1 MSNPK
6 NLTAYRTWNRKYWM
20 LALALLI
27 ALTGLEARTY
37 FVEKALGQYL
47 AWQNPG
53 REKVGR
59 QWQVEQKRL
68 LAGTRL
74 EKISKELRS
83 REKQLASIPNF
94 LELIRRVLQENQL
107 VIPAQHFIRL
117 YHTLPFFLKEHV
129 IAPDSLIAL
138 RLQDRLD
145 NVILNREADGV
156 EMVLIDAQSRI
167 ENILY
172 LSNELLDVFFKHGQS
187 EVVDVTSDPRFAG
200 RVFRF
205 ELFWQ
210 NLSQLPKGMQ
220 NNFLQAMPDLLT
232 LAGPTAKVAISN
244 KISENLVEV
253 AVAPD
258 NFRAVIYYLP
268 EDWIIN
274 FVSTLEYPWMQ
285 NEEQDIL

>member
-1 MSNPK
+1 MSNLK
-6 NLTAYRTWNRKYWM
+6 NLTAYRSWNRKYWL
-20 LALALLI
+20 LAAALLLSVTVI
-27 ALTGLEARTY
+27 EAKTY
-37 FVEKALGQYL
+37 FIEKAVGQYL
-47 AWQNPG
+47 VWQNPG

-83 REKQLASIPNF
+83 REKAIAAIPDF
-94 LELIRRVLQENQL
+94 PELMRQVLREKQL
-107 VIPAQHFIRL
+107 VLPAHHFIRL

-129 IAPDSLIAL
+129 IEPDSLIAL
-138 RLQDRLD
+138 RLGDRLD
-145 NVILNREADGV
+145 NVILNREAEGI
-156 EMVLIDAQSRI
+156 ELVLLDAQSRI
-167 ENILY
+167 ENILFI
-172 LSNELLDVFFKHGQS
+172 SNELLQVFFKHGTS

-200 RVFRF
+200 RVFPFDR
-205 ELFWQ
+205 FWQ
-210 NLSQLPKGMQ
+210 SLSRLPKIMQ
-220 NNFLQAMPDLLT
+220 NQFFEAMPELLT

-244 KISENLVEV
+244 KISEDLVEV

-285 NEEQDIL
+285 DEAQDIL